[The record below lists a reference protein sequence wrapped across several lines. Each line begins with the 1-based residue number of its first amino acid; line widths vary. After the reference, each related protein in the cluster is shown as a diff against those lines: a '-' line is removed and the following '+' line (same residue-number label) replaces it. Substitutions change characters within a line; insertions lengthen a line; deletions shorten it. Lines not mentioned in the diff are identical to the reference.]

1 MSCNPEVLLWKGCTY
16 RNQLPDELAK
26 IEKVLN
32 KLEIPF
38 SSIEET
44 CCGYP
49 LLLAGHLKK
58 MEEQV
63 LETAKLIS
71 PFNLIVTACPACL
84 RSFKEIYQERLHLKL
99 PRILH
104 LVQFLSEKIDEGVL
118 TTEKLKPI
126 DMRVMYHDPCELGRV
141 MNVSEDPRKIL
152 ELIPNLHL
160 YEQRFTKEASAC
172 CGGGGLLPTFSPT
185 LASMAAAR
193 KLTQE
198 DVLPEDIDAIV
209 TTCPQ
214 CILNMR
220 RGLDLWTEDE
230 FLEDVQVLDLAE
242 IIDMA
247 IGE

>member
-38 SSIEET
+38 SSIEEE

-49 LLLAGHLKK
+49 LLLTGHLKK

-84 RSFKEIYQERLHLKL
+84 RSFKEIYQERLHLRL

-198 DVLPEDIDAIV
+198 DELPEDIDAIV

-220 RGLDLWTEDE
+220 RGLDLWSEDE